1 LEALAMPFLQLP
13 VNNCILYSHTMQGIM
28 AHMASLVANEKC
40 EFLLIWDGKTGEM
53 KTRSMNLADILTGS
67 SNILPDMQAADR
79 WAAIDDLVGN
89 LIATGRIKEENRDA
103 ILAVVKKRESSMST
117 GIGFGIGIPHAS
129 TDLIPEVVGA
139 LGRSSKGINFD
150 ALDNQPVNLV
160 MLFLV
165 PQGQFQRH
173 LHTLASIAKLL
184 HIKEF
189 RQELEQAPDSEAMWQ
204 VILKYSAPR

>member
-1 LEALAMPFLQLP
+1 
-13 VNNCILYSHTMQGIM
+13 
-28 AHMASLVANEKC
+28 
-40 EFLLIWDGKTGEM
+40 
-53 KTRSMNLADILTGS
+53 
-67 SNILPDMQAADR
+67 
-79 WAAIDDLVGN
+79 
-89 LIATGRIKEENRDA
+89 
-103 ILAVVKKRESSMST
+103 MST

-139 LGRSSKGINFD
+139 LGRSGKGINFD

-189 RQELEQAPDSEAMWQ
+189 RQELEQAPDAPAMFQ
-204 VILKYSAPR
+204 VILKYSAAH